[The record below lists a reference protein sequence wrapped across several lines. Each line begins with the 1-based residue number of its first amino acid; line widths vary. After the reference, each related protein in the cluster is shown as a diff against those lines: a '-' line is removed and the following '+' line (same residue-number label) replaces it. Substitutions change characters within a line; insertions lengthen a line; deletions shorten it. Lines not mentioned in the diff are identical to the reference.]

1 MWAASPARKRR
12 PCRIGSVTK
21 LRIGVI
27 PFSSTGPS
35 VSVQPG
41 SPSRICSSSQMRAS
55 GHSAMSSSGR
65 HCT

>member
-1 MWAASPARKRR
+1 MNGEVQALRPVGGTMWAASPARKRR
-12 PCRIGSVTK
+12 PCRMGSATK

-41 SPSRICSSSQMRAS
+41 KPSLDL
-55 GHSAMSSSGR
+55 
-65 HCT
+65 